1 MASGTVSCWRCGV
14 QWAQEDQ
21 PPTRLRLIAG
31 GAQDHSRS
39 DVERWANE
47 GGSFGSDVAVA
58 RRAAVRR

>member
-1 MASGTVSCWRCGV
+1 V
-14 QWAQEDQ
+14 DP

-31 GAQDHSRS
+31 GARDHSRS

-47 GGSFGSDVAVA
+47 GGNFGSDVAVA